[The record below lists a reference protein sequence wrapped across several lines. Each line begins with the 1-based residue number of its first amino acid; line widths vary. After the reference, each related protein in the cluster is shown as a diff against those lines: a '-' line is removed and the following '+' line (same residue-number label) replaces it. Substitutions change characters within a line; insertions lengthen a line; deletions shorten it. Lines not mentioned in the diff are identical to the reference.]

1 MCKLKHQRKLRP
13 QKQHKL
19 QQRPPLCPSS
29 TPRPN
34 TPTKNQAENPNETPT
49 EAPTQTP
56 ETTQTPTTTTA
67 LPQQHPRPNTP
78 TKNQA
83 ETTQTPTTTTALPQ
97 QHPRPKKNR
106 ARRRLRKKCA
116 VSVSEPPVHTAKQ
129 IVALETACV
138 SAPENVQVETPTEAP
153 TPEPTQTPT
162 TTTALPQ
169 QHPRPKKNRRARRRR
184 WKKCAVSVSEPPVLT
199 ETPAATQESEA
210 PTQAPDPASTT
221 GCPTTT
227 PRAAAPISTPA
238 VLEEVVVDS
247 SDSSSTPCGYLY
259 SFEDGEM
266 SVVAGLEGV
275 LVSALFLWAPAFS
288 GAVERPE
295 VSIFI
300 RFERGWRCGGTRS
313 FWRAANSC
321 KNTIL

>member
-1 MCKLKHQRKLRP
+1 M
-13 QKQHKL
+13 
-19 QQRPPLCPSS
+19 
-29 TPRPN
+29 
-34 TPTKNQAENPNETPT
+34 
-49 EAPTQTP
+49 
-56 ETTQTPTTTTA
+56 
-67 LPQQHPRPNTP
+67 
-78 TKNQA
+78 
-83 ETTQTPTTTTALPQ
+83 
-97 QHPRPKKNR
+97 
-106 ARRRLRKKCA
+106 
-116 VSVSEPPVHTAKQ
+116 HTAKQ

-169 QHPRPKKNRRARRRR
+169 QHPRPKKNRARRRR

-199 ETPAATQESEA
+199 QTPAATQESEA

-238 VLEEVVVDS
+238 VLEEVAVDS

-275 LVSALFLWAPAFS
+275 LVSACSSGAPAFS
-288 GAVERPE
+288 GAVERTGSFCFRT
-295 VSIFI
+295 V
-300 RFERGWRCGGTRS
+300 RARLAMRGHSVVLESRKFLQKYHSLKT
-313 FWRAANSC
+313 
-321 KNTIL
+321 KK